1 LWEDV
6 RTTGDF
12 SRRAMSKAS
21 GRAPRPGLGETVMF
35 CPVNRRYTLW
45 KFTED
50 DALVCVKCGMK
61 VTRAEATGR
70 TR

>member
-1 LWEDV
+1 
-6 RTTGDF
+6 
-12 SRRAMSKAS
+12 MSKAS

-70 TR
+70 MR